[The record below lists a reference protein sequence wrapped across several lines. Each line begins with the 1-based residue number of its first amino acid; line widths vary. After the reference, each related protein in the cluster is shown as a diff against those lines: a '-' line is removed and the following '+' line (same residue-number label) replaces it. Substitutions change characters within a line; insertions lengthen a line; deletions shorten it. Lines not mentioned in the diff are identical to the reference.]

1 MCNEV
6 DTVVVGAGPIGLE
19 LSCALTRAGIEH
31 TVLDA
36 GEIGA
41 TMGWW
46 APGTKYF
53 SSPERIAIAGVPLVV
68 PNQDK
73 ATREQY
79 MDYLRGVVEQF
90 SLPVRTFTRVT
101 CARRTPDGFT
111 LRCVPSTHGVGGPDE
126 AREHMTR
133 QRHDD
138 GQSPSATIRCRR
150 LVLAIGNMH
159 LPRRLGIPGED
170 LPFVSHY
177 LGDPHRFHGRRVL
190 IVGGKNSAVEA
201 AIRLYRINARV
212 TMSYRRS
219 DFDAQRIKYWLLP
232 ELRWLIDKG
241 RISFLPRTVPVRIDD
256 AGVHLAP
263 TDDEAAPVPDAPTR
277 RLRFDDTLLLTGYI
291 QDKTLLQQLGVEL
304 AGDEQRPCFCAQTM
318 QTNVEG
324 LYVAGTAVA
333 GTQTRARVF
342 IENAH
347 IHVHRIVR
355 HMLGK
360 PPPEDTPLP
369 ELSLP
374 EN

>member
-1 MCNEV
+1 MSGDH
-6 DTVVVGAGPIGLE
+6 DTVIIGAGPIGLE
-19 LSCALTRAGIEH
+19 LSCALVREGVEH
-31 TVLDA
+31 VVLDA

-68 PNQDK
+68 PGQDK

-90 SLPVRTFTRVT
+90 SLPVRTFTRVIE
-101 CARRTPDGFT
+101 ASVSSDGFALCCT
-111 LRCVPSTHGVGGPDE
+111 PSTHAVGGPDE
-126 AREHMTR
+126 ARE
-133 QRHDD
+133 QAA
-138 GQSPSATIRCRR
+138 PSARPRPAGQQTITCRR

-159 LPRRLGIPGED
+159 LPRRLDIPGEN
-170 LPFVSHY
+170 LPHVSHY
-177 LGDPHRFHGRRVL
+177 LRDPHRYHGRRVL

-201 AIRLYRINARV
+201 AIRLYRVGASV
-212 TMSYRRS
+212 TMSYRRD

-232 ELRWLIDKG
+232 ELRWLIDK
-241 RISFLPRTVPVRIDD
+241 RRVAFLPRTMPVRIEPPS
-256 AGVHLAP
+256 VQLAP
-263 TDDEAAPVPDAPTR
+263 TDEEGRPRADAPSEALTC
-277 RLRFDDTLLLTGYI
+277 DDVLLLTGYI
-291 QDKTLLQQLGVEL
+291 QDKTLLHQLGVEL
-304 AGDEQRPCFCAQTM
+304 VGDEQRPRFCAQTM
-318 QTNVEG
+318 QTNVER

-333 GTQTRARVF
+333 GSQRRARVF

-347 IHVHRIVR
+347 IHVRRIVC
-355 HMLGK
+355 HMLGRE
-360 PPPEDTPLP
+360 PPEDAPMP